1 MAPARERG
9 MPVDGVGW
17 ERREGRCLLKNARD
31 FHAPSPLIPVPGA
44 CRARTRNLCGVPGC
58 CLLLGMLVAQN
69 NALHVDY
76 GAGGVARAGGDCY
89 SYEGG
94 AAQHLRGGQGCK
106 LKLGAFVHSGL
117 WSGASRF
124 GLHGVSATE
133 TARSDQSQ
141 IRTAHS
147 KVSLRGGSQVPPPGT
162 LKSALSSALL
172 CNRARTVT

>member
-1 MAPARERG
+1 MLVEG
-9 MPVDGVGW
+9 GVGW
-17 ERREGRCLLKNARD
+17 ERREGSRLLVRAKDCQTAQSLLIPET
-31 FHAPSPLIPVPGA
+31 AQSLLIPVPGA
-44 CRARTRNLCGVPGC
+44 CRARTHRPMCRVPGC
-58 CLLLGMLVAQN
+58 CLLLLLGLLVAQTT
-69 NALHVDY
+69 ALHVDF
-76 GAGGVARAGGDCY
+76 GAGGVARAGGYCH

-117 WSGASRF
+117 LWSGASRF

-141 IRTAHS
+141 SRTAQS

-162 LKSALSSALL
+162 F
-172 CNRARTVT
+172 